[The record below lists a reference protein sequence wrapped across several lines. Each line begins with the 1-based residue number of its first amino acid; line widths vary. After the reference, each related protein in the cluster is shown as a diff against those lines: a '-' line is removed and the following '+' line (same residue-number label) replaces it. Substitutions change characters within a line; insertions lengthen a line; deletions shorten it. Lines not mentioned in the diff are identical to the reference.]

1 MPHDNRHS
9 TLVRGADGVLYEVS
23 DDASKPVPTI
33 PDEAPTSGTEPSD
46 RVMAGHSDH
55 IAARIMIDPGDHEA
69 SRIMIDP
76 GDHEASRVMIDPGDH
91 ASSRVMIDPGDHE
104 ASRVMIQPANA

>member
-1 MPHDNRHS
+1 MPHDDRHS

-23 DDASKPVPTI
+23 NDASKPVPTI

-69 SRIMIDP
+69 FRIQ
-76 GDHEASRVMIDPGDH
+76 IDPGDH
-91 ASSRVMIDPGDHE
+91 ASARVTIDAGE
-104 ASRVMIQPANA
+104 RVTSGA